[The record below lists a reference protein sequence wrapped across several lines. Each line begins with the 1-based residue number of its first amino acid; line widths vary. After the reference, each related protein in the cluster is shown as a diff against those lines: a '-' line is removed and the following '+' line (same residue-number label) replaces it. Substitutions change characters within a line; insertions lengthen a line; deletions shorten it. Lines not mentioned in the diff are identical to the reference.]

1 MKTNR
6 LVAAVAIAAAFPLAL
21 TACGSSA
28 PAAGAPAAGKPLS
41 LTIEDYYV
49 GTMAGNYDKIY
60 KACAAAE
67 GDTITSTHVPGP
79 SLITKVLQQETSK
92 TLPDVLMLDNPDV
105 QQIASSGALTPL
117 SDYGI
122 IGNGVEQEV
131 LAAGTLN
138 GKLYGLA
145 PGVNSLGLFYNKD
158 KFAAAGLTPP
168 TTWAEL
174 ASDAKKLSGN
184 GKYGLAFA
192 GTNTYEGTW
201 QFMPW
206 MWSNGGT
213 ETQLNSP
220 QNAQALD
227 FLASMV
233 KDGSVSASVVGWG
246 QGDALN
252 QFIAGKAAMM
262 ENGPW
267 NIPAL
272 KAVKGLNFGYVPI
285 PGSAPGQKSVA
296 PLGGETFTVPN
307 TGNTAKEAA
316 AGKIVACINS
326 PENENTI
333 AAENNYIPSNPT
345 IAAAFGK
352 SDPGLAPFVSIVA
365 DARSRT
371 GLLGTKWPTV
381 ATKIYE
387 AEQLALT
394 GKATGAA
401 ALAQVAANS

>member
-1 MKTNR
+1 MKINR
-6 LVAAVAIAAAFPLAL
+6 LAAAVAIAGALPLAL

-28 PAAGAPAAGKPLS
+28 PAGGSPSAAGKGLS
-41 LTIEDYYV
+41 LTIEDYY
-49 GTMAGNYDKIY
+49 TAPLAANYDKIY

-122 IGNGVEQEV
+122 TGQGVEQEV

-145 PGVNSLGLFYNKD
+145 PGVNSLALFYNKD
-158 KFAAAGLTPP
+158 MFAAAGLTPP

-184 GKYGLAFA
+184 GKYGFAFA

-213 ETQLNSP
+213 ETQLNSA

-227 FLASMV
+227 FLASLV

-267 NIPAL
+267 EIPSI
-272 KAVKGLNFGYVPI
+272 KAVKGLNFGYVPLPASI
-285 PGSAPGQKSVA
+285 AGQKSTA

-316 AGKIVACINS
+316 AGKIVACI
-326 PENENTI
+326 
-333 AAENNYIPSNPT
+333 
-345 IAAAFGK
+345 
-352 SDPGLAPFVSIVA
+352 
-365 DARSRT
+365 
-371 GLLGTKWPTV
+371 
-381 ATKIYE
+381 
-387 AEQLALT
+387 
-394 GKATGAA
+394 
-401 ALAQVAANS
+401 

>member
-1 MKTNR
+1 M
-6 LVAAVAIAAAFPLAL
+6 
-21 TACGSSA
+21 
-28 PAAGAPAAGKPLS
+28 
-41 LTIEDYYV
+41 
-49 GTMAGNYDKIY
+49 
-60 KACAAAE
+60 
-67 GDTITSTHVPGP
+67 
-79 SLITKVLQQETSK
+79 
-92 TLPDVLMLDNPDV
+92 
-105 QQIASSGALTPL
+105 
-117 SDYGI
+117 
-122 IGNGVEQEV
+122 
-131 LAAGTLN
+131 N

-145 PGVNSLGLFYNKD
+145 PGVNSLALFYNKD
-158 KFAAAGLTPP
+158 MFAAAGLTPP

-174 ASDAKKLSGN
+174 ASDAKTLSGN
-184 GKYGLAFA
+184 GKYGFAFA

-227 FLASMV
+227 FLASLV

-252 QFIAGKAAMM
+252 QFTAGKAAMM

-285 PGSAPGQKSVA
+285 PASAAGQKSQA

-307 TGNTAKEAA
+307 TGNKAKEAA

-333 AAENNYIPSNPT
+333 ATENNYIPSNPT
-345 IAAAFGK
+345 IAAAFGN
-352 SDPGLAPFVSIVA
+352 SNPDLAPFVSIVA

-381 ATKIYE
+381 GTEIYQ

-401 ALAQVAANS
+401 ALAQVTANN

>member
-1 MKTNR
+1 MKNKR
-6 LVAAVAIAAAFPLAL
+6 LLAAIAIAAAIPLSLA
-21 TACGSSA
+21 ACSSTA
-28 PAAGAPAAGKPLS
+28 PAAPAKHIK
-41 LTIEDYYV
+41 LTVEDYYV
-49 GTMAGNYDKIY
+49 GPTAPVYNKIY
-60 KACAAAE
+60 EACAAAE
-67 GDTITSTHVPGP
+67 GDTVTASHVPGQN
-79 SLITKVLQQETSK
+79 LITKVLQQETSK

-105 QQIASSGALTPL
+105 EQIASGGALTPL

-122 IGNGVEQEV
+122 SGKGVDKEV

-158 KFAAAGLTPP
+158 MFTAAGLTPP

-174 ASDAKKLSGN
+174 ASDAKALSGN
-184 GKYGLAFA
+184 GKYGFAFA

-201 QFMPW
+201 QAMPW
-206 MWSNGGT
+206 LWSNGGD
-213 ETQLNSP
+213 ETKLDSP

-227 FLASMV
+227 FLAGLI
-233 KDGSVSASVVGWG
+233 KDGSVSASAVGWG

-252 QFIAGKAAMM
+252 QFVAGKAAMM

-267 NIPAL
+267 QIPGL

-285 PGSAPGQKSVA
+285 PTRTAGQTSVA

-307 TGNTAKEAA
+307 TGNKSREAA
-316 AGKIVACINS
+316 AGKLVACINS
-326 PENENTI
+326 AKNMNTI
-333 AAENNYIPSNPT
+333 ATTNNYIPSNPT
-345 IAAAFGK
+345 AATAFAQANP
-352 SDPGLAPFVSIVA
+352 DLAGFVKIIGT
-365 DARSRT
+365 ARSRT
-371 GLLGTKWPTV
+371 GKLGILWPTV
-381 ATKIYE
+381 ATEIYQ

-401 ALAQVAANS
+401 ALAQVVANN

>member
-1 MKTNR
+1 MKSNR
-6 LVAAVAIAAAFPLAL
+6 LVAAVAIAATVPLAL
-21 TACGSSA
+21 TACSSSA
-28 PAAGAPAAGKPLS
+28 PAASSGPLS
-41 LTIEDYYV
+41 LTIQDYY
-49 GTMAGNYDKIY
+49 TDTLAANYDKIY
-60 KACAAAE
+60 KACAAAQ
-67 GDTITSTHVPGP
+67 GDTITSTHVPGG
-79 SLITKVLQQETSK
+79 SLITKVLQQETSR
-92 TLPDVLMLDNPDV
+92 TMPDVMMLDNPDV

-122 IGNGVEQEV
+122 TGAGVEQEV
-131 LAAGTLN
+131 LAAGSLN

-158 KFAAAGLTPP
+158 LFAAKNLTPP

-174 ASDAKKLSGN
+174 ASDAKTLSGN
-184 GKYGLAFA
+184 GKYGFAFA

-201 QFMPW
+201 QFLPW

-213 ETQLNSP
+213 ETQLTSP

-227 FLASMV
+227 FLASLV

-272 KAVKGLNFGYVPI
+272 KAVKGLNFGYVPL
-285 PGSAPGQKSVA
+285 PASAAGQKSVA

-307 TGNTAKEAA
+307 TGNKAKEAA
-316 AGKIVACINS
+316 AGKIVACLNTAD
-326 PENENTI
+326 NEKTI

-345 IAAAFGK
+345 IAADFGN
-352 SDPGLAPFVSIVA
+352 SNPDLAPWVSIVA

-371 GLLGTKWPTV
+371 GLLGTKWPAVGTQ
-381 ATKIYE
+381 IYQ

-394 GKATGAA
+394 GKSSGAA
-401 ALAQVAANS
+401 ALAQVAGNN